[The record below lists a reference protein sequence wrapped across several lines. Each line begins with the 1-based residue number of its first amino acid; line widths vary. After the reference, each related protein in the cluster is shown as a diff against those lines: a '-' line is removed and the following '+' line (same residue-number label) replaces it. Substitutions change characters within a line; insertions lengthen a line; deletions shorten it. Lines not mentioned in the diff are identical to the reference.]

1 MTTRVY
7 IIADNPLAR
16 VGLATLLG
24 EATDCDIVGQGA
36 DDDDAL
42 DALDVYRPDVILWD
56 MSWMTT
62 LETQNLSDILEGSI
76 PVLALINDENQTND
90 LWQLGVQG
98 ILLQDSDPEHI
109 AAAATAVNNG
119 LFVIDKILTEQLSTT
134 PDASI
139 EPLAEALTQREL
151 EVLQL
156 VAEGMSNKAIAY
168 ELGISDHTVK
178 FHVTAIMNKLSAQS
192 RTQAV
197 VRATR
202 LGLIHL

>member
-36 DDDDAL
+36 DDERLLEAL
-42 DALDVYRPDVILWD
+42 EVYQPDVILWD

-62 LETQNLSDILEGSI
+62 LDTQNLADVLETSI
-76 PVLALINDENQTND
+76 PVIALINDENQTND
-90 LWQLGVQG
+90 LWQIGVHG
-98 ILLQDSDPEHI
+98 MLLQEAGPDRI
-109 AAAATAVNNG
+109 AAATLAVSHG
-119 LFVIDKILTEQLSTT
+119 LFVMDKMLTEQLSTT
-134 PDASI
+134 PDDSI
-139 EPLAEALTQREL
+139 EPPAEALTGREL

-156 VAEGMSNKAIAY
+156 LAEGLSNKAIAFK
-168 ELGISDHTVK
+168 LGISDHTVK

-192 RTQAV
+192 RTEAV

>member
-7 IIADNPLAR
+7 IVADNPLAR
-16 VGLATLLG
+16 VGLATLLV
-24 EATDCDIVGQGA
+24 EATDCEIVGQGA
-36 DDDDAL
+36 DDETVL
-42 DALDVYRPDVILWD
+42 DSLDVYQPDIILWD
-56 MSWMTT
+56 MSWMAT
-62 LETQNLSDILEGSI
+62 LETQSLTDVLETSI
-76 PVLALINDENQTND
+76 PVIALINDENQTND
-90 LWQLGVQG
+90 LWQLGIDG
-98 ILLQDSDPEHI
+98 ILLQDADPDRI
-109 AAAATAVNNG
+109 AAAILAVGQG
-119 LFVIDKILTEQLSTT
+119 LVVLDKAITEQLSTV

-156 VAEGMSNKAIAY
+156 LAEGLSNKAIAY

-178 FHVTAIMNKLSAQS
+178 FHVTAIMTKLSSQS
-192 RTQAV
+192 RTEAV

>member
-1 MTTRVY
+1 MATRIY

-36 DDDDAL
+36 DDEGVL
-42 DALDVYRPDVILWD
+42 EALDVYQPDIILWD
-56 MSWMTT
+56 MSWITT
-62 LETQNLSDILEGSI
+62 LETQNLADVLEASV
-76 PVLALINDENQTND
+76 PVIALINDENQTND
-90 LWQLGVQG
+90 LWQIGVDG
-98 ILLQDSDPEHI
+98 MLLQDSGPDRI
-109 AAAATAVNNG
+109 AAATLAVSHG
-119 LFVIDKILTEQLSTT
+119 LFVMDKALTEQLSTT
-134 PDASI
+134 PDAAI
-139 EPLAEALTQREL
+139 EPPAEALTGREL

-156 VAEGMSNKAIAY
+156 LAEGLSNKAIAY

-192 RTQAV
+192 RTEAV